1 LEEGGGAHGG
11 GGIIFDSMGL
21 RERGRKKMGERDVV
35 VVSAVRTPFGKFG
48 GTLRDIPSIELGAMV
63 IREVLKRVNVKGEE
77 VEETYYGVAVP
88 AEVGLETDVPGRQ
101 ATLKAGMP
109 SESISITI
117 DRACCSSLAAVRLG
131 FRAIKAGEIE
141 VALGVGSDNMSRTPL
156 LVPPHTRWGNRLGHI
171 ELRDVIYG
179 LGYKGFN
186 PVSVDAGEVA
196 IEYGI
201 SREDQDRWAYGSQM
215 RYQKAFS
222 EGKFKVGEELM
233 RVEIPQKK
241 GPPILFEKDEFPK
254 PDTTLE
260 KLAKL
265 PLVYGSPTVTAGN
278 APGLDTGAS
287 AVLIMSEKKAKEKG
301 LKPLAKILSMVA
313 TATAPRLLAAI
324 PGFTVQKALE
334 KAQITLDRVDLIE
347 INEAFAAMPLVSA
360 KILANGDSERM
371 KSILEKTNINGGAIA
386 IGHPVGASG
395 GRILTTLIYELRRRG
410 GGIGV
415 ASICGGLAQ
424 GDGAVVQVE
433 G

>member
-1 LEEGGGAHGG
+1 
-11 GGIIFDSMGL
+11 
-21 RERGRKKMGERDVV
+21 MGENDVV

-48 GTLRDIPSIELGAMV
+48 GTLKDIPSIDLGAMV
-63 IREVLKRVNVKGEE
+63 IREVLRRVSLRGEE
-77 VEETYYGVAVP
+77 VEETYYGSAVP
-88 AEVGLETDVPGRQ
+88 AEVGLETDVPARQ

-109 SESISITI
+109 SEAISITI

-131 FRAIKAGEIE
+131 YRAIKAGEIE
-141 VALGVGSDNMSRTPL
+141 VALGAGSENMSRTPL
-156 LVPPHTRWGNRLGHI
+156 LASPDIRWGKRLGPI
-171 ELRDVIYG
+171 ELWDCIYG

-196 IEYGI
+196 VEYGI
-201 SREDQDRWAYGSQM
+201 TREDQDQWAYQSQM
-215 RYQKAFS
+215 RYRRAFTA
-222 EGKFKVGEELM
+222 GKFVVGEELM

-241 GPPILFEKDEFPK
+241 GPPIIFERDEFPK
-254 PDTTLE
+254 PDTTME

-265 PLVYGSPTVTAGN
+265 PLVFGSPTVTAGN

-287 AVLIMSEKKAKEKG
+287 AILIMSEAKANEKE

-313 TATAPRLLAAI
+313 TATTPRLLAAI
-324 PGFTVQKALE
+324 PGFTIQKALE
-334 KAQITLDRVDLIE
+334 KSQISIDQIDLIE

-360 KILANGDSERM
+360 KILADGDLEKT
-371 KSILEKTNINGGAIA
+371 KSILEKTNVNGGAIA

-395 GRILTTLIYELRRRG
+395 ARILMTLIYELRRRG

-424 GDGAVVQVE
+424 GEGAVVEVLPK
-433 G
+433 